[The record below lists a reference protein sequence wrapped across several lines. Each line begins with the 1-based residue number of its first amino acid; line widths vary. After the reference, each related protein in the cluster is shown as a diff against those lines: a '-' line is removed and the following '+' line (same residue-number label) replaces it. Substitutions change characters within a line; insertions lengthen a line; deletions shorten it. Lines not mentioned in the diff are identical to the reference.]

1 MDTRGGGARQQ
12 RNMLQRVGPWVW
24 RSSTLCALAIMPA
37 LAAPP
42 VRPMPPAAAT
52 LPVVDTPPPP
62 PRVDTTADGPGAS
75 AVAETIPVL
84 PGAIL
89 PGHRIVAYYGNPL
102 SRRMGIL
109 GEIPPDAML
118 ARLHAVSDS
127 FARADTATPVVRA
140 LELVA
145 VVAQASPGR
154 RGLYRAR
161 MPDSVIQRVASWADR
176 RGDLLIL
183 DVQPGKSP
191 IIDEVQSL
199 IPFLRRERV
208 HLALDPEFAMRR
220 TGGAPGTRIGSLD
233 ATDINEVIDT
243 LTALVRR
250 EALPPKVLVVHRFTQ
265 AMVRHASRIHPTP
278 EVQVVMTMDGFG
290 TQHRKRDSYQHYIAA
305 EPVQFAGIKLFYRN
319 DHPLFTPSDVVALDP
334 EPLFVTYQ

>member
-1 MDTRGGGARQQ
+1 
-12 RNMLQRVGPWVW
+12 ML
-24 RSSTLCALAIMPA
+24 A
-37 LAAPP
+37 
-42 VRPMPPAAAT
+42 
-52 LPVVDTPPPP
+52 LPVVAPPHVGRATHVPLATRVPLDTPPPDTVRAGATGHPDSLRDSVRPAPGDPIAAARAADSAARARP
-62 PRVDTTADGPGAS
+62 P
-75 AVAETIPVL
+75 IPVL

-89 PGHRIVAYYGNPL
+89 PAHRIVAYYGNPL

-109 GEIPPDAML
+109 GAIPPDSML
-118 ARLHAVSDS
+118 ARLAAVADS
-127 FARADTATPVVRA
+127 FARADSTTPVMRA

-145 VVAQASPGR
+145 IVAQASPGP

-161 MPDSVIQRVASWADR
+161 MPDSVIQRVGSWADR

-191 IIDEVQSL
+191 ILDEVRSL
-199 IPFLRRERV
+199 LPFLREPRV

-233 ATDINEVIDT
+233 AEDINAVIDT
-243 LTALVRR
+243 LTAFVQR
-250 EALPPKVLVVHRFTQ
+250 EGLPPKVLIVHRFTQ
-265 AMVRHASRIHPTP
+265 AMVRHASRIRPTP

-290 TQHRKRDSYQHYIAA
+290 TQYRKRDSYRRYIAA

-319 DHPLFTPSDVVALDP
+319 DRPLFTPRDVVALDP
-334 EPLFVTYQ
+334 EPLFITYQ